1 MTTTIDTAQVSEQAA
16 EAAVEALTANR
27 AELRLVIAGSVDDG
41 KSTLVGRLLHDTK
54 SILADQ
60 FEAVADAS
68 KRRGSEAVDLALLTD
83 GLRAERE
90 QGITIDVA
98 YRYFSTP
105 KRSFVLADTP
115 GHTQYTRNT
124 VTGASTAQAAV
135 ILVDVRN
142 GVSVQTRRHLA
153 VMALLRVPHVLVAVD
168 KMDAVGWSQE
178 RFEEVAGAVRS
189 VGERLGAKRIQIVP
203 VSALT
208 GQNVAIAA
216 ETDDAAGSWYD
227 GPSLL
232 DILEGLDDQVAA
244 RTADFRLPVQLV
256 IRPRTPEHP
265 DYRGLAGRVAS
276 GRVAVGD
283 RIVAQPGGVG
293 SVVTGIDTPSGP
305 VESADAGDS
314 VTILLKDELD
324 VGRGQVLAH
333 PGAEPIVTSELT
345 GVVCWLAER
354 GSTPGQRILVKVGTN
369 TVRGLVTTVAEH
381 WDVDAQ
387 EWAGAGE
394 QAQLNDIVRVVIRLA
409 DPVAVDDYYD
419 DRSTGGFLVIDPAS
433 GATLA
438 AGMVGDPLTRAF
450 DPSI

>member
-1 MTTTIDTAQVSEQAA
+1 MTTTLDSTARAA
-16 EAAVEALTANR
+16 GAAAAAQELTANR

-41 KSTLVGRLLHDTK
+41 KSTLVGRLLNDTK

-60 FEAVADAS
+60 FDAVADAS
-68 KRRGSEAVDLALLTD
+68 RRRGSEEVDLALLTD

-105 KRSFVLADTP
+105 RRSFVLADTP

-124 VTGASTAQAAV
+124 VTGASTAEAAV
-135 ILVDVRN
+135 VLVDVRN

-153 VMALLRVPHVLVAVD
+153 VMALLRVPHVLVAVN
-168 KMDAVGWSQE
+168 KMDAVRWDRD
-178 RFEEVAGAVRS
+178 RFEEVAAQIRT
-189 VGERLGAKRIQIVP
+189 VGGRLGAKDIRIVP
-203 VSALT
+203 ISALT
-208 GQNVAIAA
+208 GQNVAIARDG
-216 ETDDAAGSWYD
+216 DDPAGHWYE
-227 GPSLL
+227 GSSLL
-232 DILEGLDDQVAA
+232 DLLESLDDQATA
-244 RTADFRLPVQLV
+244 RSSDFRLPVQLV

-265 DYRGLAGRVAS
+265 DYRGLAGRIAS
-276 GRVAVGD
+276 GTIRVGD
-283 RIVAQPGGVG
+283 EIVARPGETT
-293 SVVTGIDTPSGP
+293 SVVTGIDTPMGP
-305 VESADAGDS
+305 VEEAVAGDS

-324 VGRGQVLAH
+324 IGRGHVLVH
-333 PGAEPIVTSELT
+333 PGSEPVVTSELT

-354 GSTPGQRILVKVGTN
+354 PAALGQRVLVKAGTK
-369 TVRGLVTTVAEH
+369 TVRGLLTAVAEH

-387 EWAGAGE
+387 EWVDSAG
-394 QAQLNDIVRVVIRLA
+394 QAQLNDIVRIVVRLS
-409 DPVAVDDYYD
+409 DPIAVDDYYD
-419 DRSTGGFLVIDPAS
+419 NRETGGFLIIDPAS